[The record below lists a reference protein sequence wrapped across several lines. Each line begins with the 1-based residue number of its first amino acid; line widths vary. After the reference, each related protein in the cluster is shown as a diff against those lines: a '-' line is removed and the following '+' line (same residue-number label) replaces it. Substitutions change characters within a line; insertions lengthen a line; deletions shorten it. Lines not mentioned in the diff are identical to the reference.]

1 MFQLSCTFVGIA
13 LILLGSSGNGL
24 CILIFLR
31 QKFRHRIITPYFIAL
46 LVADS
51 IYLIFR
57 LIKLFYYSQTLL
69 KTNAFFSTQT
79 CAKTFFVR
87 AYQHATQKWPQ
98 MFVPL
103 IHPKTYVRFS
113 LILMCI
119 VSVQRTTF
127 ISRSIKRLILPSTY
141 TDEYKHK
148 LTILFILCAFALAYA
163 FEFAGLTLFCSR
175 SLNRDIAYDWF
186 LHMTQHL
193 DHNATLL
200 FTNALRPNRSH
211 SLSCVVNGSC
221 AHDELIDIVTSTFD
235 QHQRSIVHLI
245 QTIVFNQTA
254 VRVTRNEIRRQFHFH
269 ECLFPQQAPFFH
281 RHYNFMYSR
290 VLGVSR
296 YTLRLGKF
304 FFCRTFLYDL
314 HSW

>member
-1 MFQLSCTFVGIA
+1 MTAFLLLISAKHQQTFPIMSC
-13 LILLGSSGNGL
+13 ILLAVSSILFGSLGNFI
-24 CILIFLR
+24 CILVFLR
-31 QKFRHRIITPYFIAL
+31 PKFRSRRITPYFIAL
-46 LVADS
+46 LIADS

-57 LIKLFYYSQTLL
+57 LIKLLYYSQSLFQSVRDP
-69 KTNAFFSTQT
+69 NASCSHNFFARFYQRVTQT
-79 CAKTFFVR
+79 
-87 AYQHATQKWPQ
+87 WPQ
-98 MFVPL
+98 AFVPL
-103 IHPKTYVRFS
+103 VHAETYIRFS

-119 VSVQRTTF
+119 VSVQRTDY
-127 ISRSIKRLILPSTY
+127 ISQSLKKLLTPRTQSIF
-141 TDEYKHK
+141 EKHK

-290 VLGVSR
+290 VLGVNR
-296 YTLRLGKF
+296 YTLILGK
-304 FFCRTFLYDL
+304 
-314 HSW
+314 